1 MRMHRTKSG
10 RLLSHDS
17 VVAFLEENSWDRNVY
32 DIKNQHLVYRDSSK
46 RLRSIDLDLIPSI
59 DETEEFFTPPSVRR
73 RRRQISSHRES
84 ATIPSVNPFS
94 SQYDDIARCNLEHRR
109 GEIEG
114 LAARCMLHEWDYQQ
128 LVHAICVLLEGP

>member
-59 DETEEFFTPPSVRR
+59 DGQRSSSLLPLSVGGG
-73 RRRQISSHRES
+73 
-84 ATIPSVNPFS
+84 VK
-94 SQYDDIARCNLEHRR
+94 
-109 GEIEG
+109 
-114 LAARCMLHEWDYQQ
+114 
-128 LVHAICVLLEGP
+128 